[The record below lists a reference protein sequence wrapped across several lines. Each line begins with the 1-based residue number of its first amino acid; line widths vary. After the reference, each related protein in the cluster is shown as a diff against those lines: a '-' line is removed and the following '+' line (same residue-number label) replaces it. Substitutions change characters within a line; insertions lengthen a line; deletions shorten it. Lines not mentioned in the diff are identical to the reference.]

1 MCSPSAAHKQRE
13 HSGHHYKE
21 IQMFVH
27 EFALLVAAS
36 SPLAVLCSIHA
47 GLWAAGERETLII
60 PVVREYPRIE
70 VVDTEEL
77 VAPAPAPTI
86 PQNEPDYRLAA

>member
-1 MCSPSAAHKQRE
+1 
-13 HSGHHYKE
+13 
-21 IQMFVH
+21 MFVH

-36 SPLAVLCSIHA
+36 TPLAVLTSIHA
-47 GLWAAGERETLII
+47 GLWASGERETLII

-77 VAPAPAPTI
+77 AAPAPAPAPTI
-86 PQNEPDYRLAA
+86 PQNELDYRLAA